1 MGWAADGRGRADI
14 AAAERRGPIL
24 RKLIAMDIGLMD
36 DRRVMAD
43 AVVVLLVAAVGAA
56 AATDADDKN
65 VGREEGLGEW
75 AN

>member
-1 MGWAADGRGRADI
+1 M
-14 AAAERRGPIL
+14 

-43 AVVVLLVAAVGAA
+43 TVVVLLVAAVGAA